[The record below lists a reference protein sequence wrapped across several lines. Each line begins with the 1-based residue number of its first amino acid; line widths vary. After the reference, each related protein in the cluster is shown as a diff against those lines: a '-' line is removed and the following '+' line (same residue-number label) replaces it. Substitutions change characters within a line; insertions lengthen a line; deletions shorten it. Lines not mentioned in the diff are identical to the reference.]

1 MKKQE
6 GLYQN
11 KVNSSLVSIFSQ
23 QCTENGLLACSR
35 TEEFEMK

>member
-1 MKKQE
+1 MKKQK

-11 KVNSSLVSIFSQ
+11 KVNSSLLSIFSQ
-23 QCTENGLLACSR
+23 LYMQNGLLACSR